1 MEFCMSVKSTVDAEI
16 GLQFFG
22 KMTASISHE
31 IKNVL
36 AIINENAGLLE
47 DLALMAGR
55 GAAIDPQR
63 LTNMSQAVMKQVSRA
78 DAIVKNMNRLAH
90 SVDESEKTIDLNDIL
105 ELLVAL
111 SNRFAVMHGVV
122 LHLKLADGP
131 VKLRTFP
138 FLLLNLLWMCMHFSL
153 NAAGEDKRV
162 ELTIQKTAD
171 GIEVFF
177 KGLGGLAGAALKPFP
192 DEPEKD
198 LCRLL
203 GAELEIRGGNQ
214 AMIVRFAENNNHERR

>member
-1 MEFCMSVKSTVDAEI
+1 MSVKATVDAEI

-22 KMTASISHE
+22 KMTASITHE

-63 LTNMSQAVMKQVSRA
+63 LTNMSQAVMKQVNRA

-90 SVDESEKTIDLNDIL
+90 SVDEPEKTIDLDDIL

-111 SNRFAVMHGVV
+111 SNRFAAMHGVV
-122 LHLKLADGP
+122 LQLKLAEGP

-138 FLLLNLLWMCMHFSL
+138 FLLLNLLWICMHYSM

-162 ELTIQKTAD
+162 ELTTRKTAD

-177 KGLGGLAGAALKPFP
+177 KGLGGLAGAALKPFQT
-192 DEPEKD
+192 EPEKD
-198 LCRLL
+198 LCKLL
-203 GAELEIRGGNQ
+203 GAELEIRGGSQ
-214 AMIVRFAENNNHERR
+214 AMIVRFAEKNNHQRR